1 MFYWKTFVFVSALWA
16 AGEIY
21 QAIRWK
27 SSREYSR
34 DRGSQWL
41 LWIVIFFSLAAGIP
55 VAFSGYGH
63 LRRCPR
69 TLSIL
74 GISLIAVGIVIKTMA
89 IATLKNY
96 FTTNVALLP
105 GHKLIKT
112 GLYRYV
118 RHPAYAGS
126 IISFLGLGLGFSNW
140 ITLLIIFFPVTL
152 SFLHRIKIEERVLME
167 KFGQEYEEYRKST
180 KALLPW
186 IF

>member
-16 AGEIY
+16 GGEIY
-21 QAIRWK
+21 QALKRR
-27 SSREYSR
+27 SAQEYSR
-34 DRGSQWL
+34 DKGSQWL
-41 LWIVIFFSLAAGIP
+41 LWIVIFLSLAAGIP

-63 LRRCPR
+63 LRCCPR
-69 TLSIL
+69 TLSL
-74 GISLIAVGIVIKTMA
+74 VGIFLIVVGILVKTMA

-105 GHKLIKT
+105 GHKLIKK

-140 ITLLIIFFPVTL
+140 ITLLIISFPVTL
-152 SFLHRIKIEERVLME
+152 SFLHRIKIEESALVE
-167 KFGQEYEEYRKST
+167 KFGQEYEEYRKRT
-180 KALLPW
+180 RALLPW
-186 IF
+186 I